1 MIWEELEEVMIF
13 VDLEVA
19 QDTEALDILGNAM
32 IRAGYAR
39 AAYVDALLERERNF
53 PTGLDIQGIGVAIP
67 HTDACHVKKE
77 GIAVASLKKPVPF
90 YLMGEEDVQIPVSLI
105 FMLAVQRPDSH
116 LKHLQGIL
124 DIIQDTKTL
133 ERLLQAKE
141 RKEIIQIIKEKES
154 A

>member
-1 MIWEELEEVMIF
+1 MIWEEMEDAMIF
-13 VDLEVA
+13 VGLEA
-19 QDTEALDILGNAM
+19 EQDTEVLDILGNAM
-32 IRAGYAR
+32 IRAGYGR
-39 AAYVDALLERERNF
+39 AAYVDALLERERDF

-77 GIAVASLKKPVPF
+77 GIAFASMKKPVPF

-105 FMLAVQRPDSH
+105 FMLAMQGTDTH
-116 LKHLQGIL
+116 LKRLQGIL

-133 ERLLQAKE
+133 EQLLQARE
-141 RKEIIQIIKEKES
+141 QKEIIQIIKEKES